1 MPWFLLKYAIP
12 ALVAGF
18 ATWWVM
24 LQWHDNQVHKLE
36 TKHEQALTKA
46 LADASAQCLKEKQLT
61 TEVSNG
67 LQTQL
72 SDLRSQLAA
81 AKRVRPQSCA
91 PVVTRPTSGH
101 DGQAGNTELPDP
113 HGITSDALLDFAY
126 DAEVVGRQLDSCQ
139 EFVSKVWKL
148 NHQ

>member
-1 MPWFLLKYAIP
+1 MPWFLLKYAVP
-12 ALVAGF
+12 AVLAAA
-18 ATWWVM
+18 ATFWLT
-24 LQWHDNQVHKLE
+24 LQWHQNVVHKLE
-36 TKHEQALTKA
+36 KRCETALTKT
-46 LADASAQCLKEKQLT
+46 LADAQAQCLKEKQLT
-61 TEVSNG
+61 TEVSNE

-72 SDLRSQLAA
+72 TDLRSQLAA
-81 AKRVRPQSCA
+81 AKRVRPQSCV
-91 PVVTRPTSGH
+91 PVVTRPAGGH
-101 DGQAGNTELPDP
+101 DGQAGDAQLPDP